1 MRMRNKKPKSSLE
14 DPISVSTYQQQHQQQ
29 QQQQQLSNLGFGVLW
44 GLLRLNCYEGE
55 RLILLLKS
63 LNREIESAKLS
74 NGNLLEKLWIKQ
86 QFSVGVNDVTRTLER
101 MTPNAELGC
110 SASQP
115 SVECCERKASSV
127 QLQAVILAYDCNP
140 RWLTKHIPSLASSRR
155 VPLIF
160 VRDKKGGSLRLGELV
175 KLKTT
180 IAIGANGSGINKLI
194 EEILLDNGNVVGT
207 GLSEGC

>member
-1 MRMRNKKPKSSLE
+1 MRKRNKKPKSSLE
-14 DPISVSTYQQQHQQQ
+14 DPISVFTHQQQHQQQ
-29 QQQQQLSNLGFGVLW
+29 QQQL
-44 GLLRLNCYEGE
+44 LNCYEGE
-55 RLILLLKS
+55 HLILLLKS

-74 NGNLLEKLWIKQ
+74 NGILPEKLWIKQ

-110 SASQP
+110 SALQP
-115 SVECCERKASSV
+115 SVNCCERKASSV
-127 QLQAVILAYDCNP
+127 QLQAVILASDCNP

-180 IAIGANGSGINKLI
+180 IAIGVKANGSGINKLI